1 MRRFWEKYLAK
12 GLAFLI
18 LLVLILGVISAIAVF
33 GGAVMRF
40 FGFQYRSVGSILL
53 FFLLAAL
60 LSLPA
65 SLFAEAL
72 PRALYFRFQCPKGF
86 AVFLYLALDT
96 LATAA
101 GLVIVDYFLDSVSAS
116 GTATLAVSF
125 LLALWGVRDALEEKK
140 GE

>member
-1 MRRFWEKYLAK
+1 
-12 GLAFLI
+12 
-18 LLVLILGVISAIAVF
+18 
-33 GGAVMRF
+33 MRF

-53 FFLLAAL
+53 LFLLAAL

-72 PRALYFRFQCPKGF
+72 PRVLYFRFRCPKRF
-86 AVFLYLALDT
+86 AVFLYLVLDT

-101 GLVIVDYFLDSVSAS
+101 GLAIVDYFLDSVSAS